1 MSSEE
6 QTLPPQHQEKQ
17 PGIESEMTPRPEFK
31 APAYQAAGKLKD
43 KVAIITGGDSGIGR
57 AVAILYAKE
66 GADVAIVY
74 KDEHGDAEETKK
86 FVEQEGRKCIL
97 LPGDVGDESF
107 AKEAVEKTVSEL
119 GKLDIVVN
127 NAAEQHVQQSIVD
140 ITAEQLERTFR
151 TNIFGMF
158 FITKAAVPHLK
169 EGSAIINT
177 TSVTAYR
184 GEPVLL
190 DYSSTKGAIT
200 AFTRALSM
208 NIVEKGIRVN
218 AVAPGPIWTPLIPA
232 SFDEEKVSKFGA
244 SQPMKRPG
252 QPEEV
257 APAYV
262 YLASTDS
269 SYVSGQIIHVNG
281 GEIING

>member
-107 AKEAVEKTVSEL
+107 AKQAVEK
-119 GKLDIVVN
+119 
-127 NAAEQHVQQSIVD
+127 
-140 ITAEQLERTFR
+140 
-151 TNIFGMF
+151 
-158 FITKAAVPHLK
+158 P
-169 EGSAIINT
+169 
-177 TSVTAYR
+177 
-184 GEPVLL
+184 
-190 DYSSTKGAIT
+190 
-200 AFTRALSM
+200 
-208 NIVEKGIRVN
+208 
-218 AVAPGPIWTPLIPA
+218 
-232 SFDEEKVSKFGA
+232 
-244 SQPMKRPG
+244 
-252 QPEEV
+252 
-257 APAYV
+257 
-262 YLASTDS
+262 YL
-269 SYVSGQIIHVNG
+269 N
-281 GEIING
+281 